1 MPSFPISLYRRGTS
15 VRERLRTLLHPLNL
29 AGLFTWLAVAL
40 SMRWMQDEVRAL
52 GWLLLLAYLLAFFA
66 QDVLRNRHERLAT
79 ALLWL
84 EAAVAL
90 VLIGLD
96 TSVGTAQV
104 LLVVW
109 TAQIA
114 GIWMPRRALAAVLLV
129 DATAYAILVNTDHRA
144 PLLVVAMYG
153 GFQAFAAMCAFY
165 ATAAERARD
174 QLVLVN
180 ADLLATRALLA
191 DSARDAERLR
201 VARELHDVAGH
212 KLTALTL
219 NLRALASDPDLAG
232 RRELGVAQQMSAELL
247 GDIRN
252 VVQALRDSS
261 GLDLG
266 TALRAL
272 AAPMPRPALDLAI
285 GDDVHIS
292 DPTVAEAVLRLVQEA
307 LTNSARHAEAA
318 TVRIRLHREGGRLVI
333 SVEDDGR
340 VRGDIHEGN
349 GLSGMRER
357 LAAAG
362 GTLALSTTPRG
373 ALRIDASLPL

>member
-1 MPSFPISLYRRGTS
+1 MPLHD
-15 VRERLRTLLHPLNL
+15 RLRTLLHPLHL
-29 AGLFTWLAVAL
+29 AGVFTWLAVAL
-40 SMRWMQDEVRAL
+40 SLRWLRDDMQVV
-52 GWLLLLAYLLAFFA
+52 GWSLLTTYLLAMVGRGLVWEQRRAFS
-66 QDVLRNRHERLAT
+66 T
-79 ALLWL
+79 ALLWV
-84 EAAVAL
+84 EAVAALLL
-90 VLIGLD
+90 VWLD
-96 TSVGTAQV
+96 TRIGTAQV

-109 TAQIA
+109 TAQISA
-114 GIWMPRRALAAVLLV
+114 AWTSRQALSAVVLV
-129 DATAYAILVNTDHRA
+129 DAVVYAILVAGKHPA
-144 PLLVVAMYG
+144 PLVMVAMYG
-153 GFQAFAAMCAFY
+153 GFQAFAAMCAYY

-219 NLRALASDPDLAG
+219 NLRALASDPDFAG
-232 RRELGVAQQMSAELL
+232 RRELAVAQQMSAELL

-285 GDDVHIS
+285 DDDVHIS

-307 LTNSARHAEAA
+307 LTNSARHADADI
-318 TVRIRLHREGGRLVI
+318 VRVRLHRDGARLAI
-333 SVEDDGR
+333 NVEDDGQ

-357 LAAAG
+357 LTAAG